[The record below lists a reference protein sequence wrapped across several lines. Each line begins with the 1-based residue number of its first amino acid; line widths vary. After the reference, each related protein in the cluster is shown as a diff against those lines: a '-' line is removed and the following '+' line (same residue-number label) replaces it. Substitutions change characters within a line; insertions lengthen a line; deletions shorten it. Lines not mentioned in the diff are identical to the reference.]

1 MSIVMNNGVSQ
12 LEQQQQQQLQ
22 EIGAQLRALREQSQL
37 SIEQITART
46 MIQPRQ
52 LEAIEMGRLNQLPEP
67 VYIRGLIKRY
77 ADALGTDGEVLAAA
91 FPTTL
96 RVQSRP
102 STVVGLPTG
111 QLRPIHLYAA
121 YIVLIAAAVSG
132 LSYLLNRS
140 APRMASPSLADQIP
154 AATSPSGSS
163 NTSAVVATT
172 PDAPQKPVQ
181 VAINLTA
188 QSWMRVVVDGRTDF
202 EGILQEGTQRTW
214 TADRDITVRAGN
226 AGGVL
231 LTYNNQQ
238 PKPMG
243 KPGTVEELTF
253 SAPTVPAQANQQAS
267 NLEVQT
273 SSVLR

>member
-1 MSIVMNNGVSQ
+1 MSMVMNNGVSQ

-22 EIGAQLRALREQSQL
+22 EIGAQLRYLREQSQL

-52 LEAIEMGRLNQLPEP
+52 LEAIELGRLNQLPEP

-77 ADALGTDGEVLAAA
+77 ADALGADGEVLAAA

-96 RVQSRP
+96 RVQPRP
-102 STVVGLPTG
+102 VVGLSSG

-132 LSYLLNRS
+132 LSYLVNRS
-140 APRMASPSLADQIP
+140 APRMTPPSLADQIP
-154 AATSPSGSS
+154 ASSTPSSSS
-163 NTSAVVATT
+163 NASAVMATT
-172 PDAPQKPVQ
+172 PAASQKPVQ
-181 VAINLTA
+181 IAINLTA
-188 QSWMRVVVDGRTDF
+188 QSWMRVVVDGKTDF

-231 LTYNNQQ
+231 LAYNNQQ

-253 SAPTVPAQANQQAS
+253 SATTAPAQANQQAS
-267 NLEVQT
+267 TMDAQA